1 MEVPSEGVA
10 RMREPAAP
18 DQGSLLWL
26 LVQTGR
32 HAENA
37 AEAALAEHGLRYDLW
52 AVIGLLRARGTCA
65 MAEIADE
72 VVLPPPSVTRVVDK
86 LIADGLVHRLSDPA
100 DRRRVLARLTRR
112 GEQLHD
118 LVLPAV
124 RSATD
129 SLMSSVEQSQRDRLV
144 QALRAV
150 SGAEV
155 EVG

>member
-1 MEVPSEGVA
+1 
-10 RMREPAAP
+10 MRESTAP
-18 DQGSLLWL
+18 DQRSLLWL

-32 HAENA
+32 HAQNT
-37 AEAALAEHGLRYDLW
+37 AEAALDEHGLRYDLW
-52 AVIGLLRARGTCA
+52 AVIDLLRARGTCA

-72 VVLPPPSVTRVVDK
+72 VVIPPPTATRVVDK

-124 RSATD
+124 SSATNSLLTSIGPSQHD
-129 SLMSSVEQSQRDRLV
+129 SLA
-144 QALRAV
+144 QALRLVA
-150 SGAEV
+150 GPP
-155 EVG
+155 VGVG